1 MSSPPSPP
9 PARPPLPGRTTICA
23 LGDDLLREIFARL
36 TDLPNLARAAFTCH
50 TFLRAVRSSPA
61 FRRRF
66 RSLRAPPLLAF
77 FVEREMDA
85 VPVYPSPWRPTDPGL
100 AAAFRDADFLQ
111 TRGMRCP
118 AADHPGWEF
127 DYSLNGE
134 ILIAHRKQWA
144 SYSPLTRAL
153 ALFPDT
159 QILRDGSY
167 LEFHTLSHQEEHGLQ
182 RVVCARRDSSWTR
195 ARVAVF
201 LSHTMEWQIFP
212 WVETRGLVPKDAS
225 SFKLGKVVDR
235 FVYWTF
241 GNGASGMLVLN
252 TATSQFHQMDVPP
265 PLKESPMIFT
275 TFKLGQTKEGKLEEH
290 NIFVWLWGKDVDGVE
305 RWMLDKSFPLRR
317 IVEAITCSMVV
328 HAEATILAVID
339 GFVYLSVYCHVYDG
353 CQNYST
359 SPEWFLSF
367 CLETAEL
374 HQLYEGQ
381 YQSYVFV
388 HPYVI
393 QWPPCLVHSKDGSEA
408 EVTENCVADDG
419 HVGKDEP
426 ASILITALQSFKE
439 ALIKDDEAN
448 IAETRAFFSVED
460 EKSSLVSK
468 ITTLDARLTSARDH
482 ILRISA
488 DSAQCK
494 KPCLDVKCR
503 FCFLLQNHS

>member
-66 RSLRAPPLLAF
+66 RSLRAPPLRAF

-127 DYSLNGE
+127 DYSLDGE

-167 LEFHTLSHQEEHGLQ
+167 LEFHTLSHQEEQGLQ
-182 RVVCARRDSSWTR
+182 RVVCVRRDSSWTR
-195 ARVAVF
+195 ARVAMF
-201 LSHTMEWQIFP
+201 SSHTMEWQIFP

-235 FVYWTF
+235 LVYWTF

-275 TFKLGQTKEGKLEEH
+275 TFKLGQTKEGKLCIVHLNIQRDIYDEEH

-317 IVEAITCSMVV
+317 IVEASLVQC
-328 HAEATILAVID
+328 
-339 GFVYLSVYCHVYDG
+339 
-353 CQNYST
+353 T

-460 EKSSLVSK
+460 EKSSLDGAVEP
-468 ITTLDARLTSARDH
+468 T
-482 ILRISA
+482 
-488 DSAQCK
+488 
-494 KPCLDVKCR
+494 VGGG
-503 FCFLLQNHS
+503 FLFLVLMNQTAGLFPALEGDDGVLL